1 MMPNLNLDLEYIDHL
16 AFGSGPVKLMNT
28 WAKLSERAG
37 RNDMPAILAEARST
51 GSLMPSEV
59 AKGLADAWTMAEWL
73 ARIFDKD
80 IWRVIFG
87 MALSDDDFLTDD
99 GVVLPHTEL
108 PEVLTLSGAAPF
120 LITQKVC
127 PGRATRKKRSGS
139 LTVWIMTSSLVT
151 CTKSLLVAKSFSLSS
166 TIEVKANTSST
177 SICCSKMTFKRSRK
191 VEVSSETNSNYML

>member
-16 AFGSGPVKLMNT
+16 AFDSGPVKLMNT

-108 PEVLTLSGAAPF
+108 PEVLTLWRGALPDYSEGMSWTSDKEEAIWF
-120 LITQKVC
+120 AHRLDHDEFVGHVYEITV
-127 PGRATRKKRSGS
+127 GREVVLAKFDDRGESEYVID
-139 LTVWIMTSSLVT
+139 LD
-151 CTKSLLVAKSFSLSS
+151 LLFEDDVQEVA
-166 TIEVKANTSST
+166 
-177 SICCSKMTFKRSRK
+177 
-191 VEVSSETNSNYML
+191 